1 MKFFLSF
8 LAASLLTAIPTT
20 AAEVIEPLRPYIQK
34 VTASLNEVP
43 AERKA
48 ALKGSIDF
56 IAKQLKEKKEV
67 KLNFICTHN
76 SRRSHLAQ
84 IWTQVAAHHFDIE
97 GVETFSGGTEA
108 TACNIRTVRAMRR
121 AGLAI
126 AVSNQL
132 RFKNPIYLVQF
143 SEDIPSMSA
152 FSKVYSENGNPKEG
166 FVAMMC
172 CADASEKCPVVF
184 GSDAIFPL
192 HYEDPK
198 VADNTPGEAAKYD
211 ERSLQ
216 IAREMFYV
224 MSEVAKR

>member
-1 MKFFLSF
+1 MMRKVLLS
-8 LAASLLTAIPTT
+8 LTVTFIFVLSSAV
-20 AAEVIEPLRPYIQK
+20 AEVIEPLRPFIGK
-34 VTASLNEVP
+34 VTGSLNEVS
-43 AERKA
+43 AKRKE
-48 ALKGSIDF
+48 ALKDAIDY
-56 IAKQLKEKKEV
+56 ISDQLVNKKEV

-84 IWTQVAAHHFDIE
+84 VWTQVAAHHFEIS
-97 GVETFSGGTEA
+97 GVKTFSGGTEA

-126 AVSNQL
+126 AASNQH
-132 RFKNPIYLVQF
+132 KNPIYLVQF
-143 SEDIPSMSA
+143 SEKVPSMKT
-152 FSKVYSENGNPKEG
+152 FSKIYTEAGNPKEG
-166 FVAMMC
+166 YIAMMC

-184 GSDAIFPL
+184 GSDTICLL

-224 MSEVAKR
+224 MSEVAKK